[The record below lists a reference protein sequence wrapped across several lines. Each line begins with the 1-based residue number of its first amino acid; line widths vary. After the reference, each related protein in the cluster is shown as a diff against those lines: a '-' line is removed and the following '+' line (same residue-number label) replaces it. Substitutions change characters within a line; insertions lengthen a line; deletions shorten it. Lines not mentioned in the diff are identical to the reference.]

1 VKSKVIISNSKKLG
15 RSWFCGGSIGAP
27 WVGSDLVGG
36 LGGLD
41 LGIGIFGKGG
51 LGGFL
56 GFPGILGAGQNANKF
71 FLSNYKNI

>member
-1 VKSKVIISNSKKLG
+1 L
-15 RSWFCGGSIGAP
+15 WGGSIGDP

-41 LGIGIFGKGG
+41 IRIGIFGKGG

-56 GFPGILGAGQNANKF
+56 GFLGMVGAGQNANKF